1 MGVVKLL
8 LEKQAVRQA
17 IMQETDDP
25 ARLPATLHL
34 AEEQDLQA
42 ASSGGEEQARARAAA
57 DVLGLLLRAVGD
69 RLRRATHLH
78 ECYAAGMSYA
88 EWEAEEAEMR
98 RRKAEAEADAAAAAA
113 AAAAVSPPVSQQQ
126 VVMPMSPSPVVVT
139 SLGAKEPPAPL
150 FGAGGGRPGPLA
162 A

>member
-1 MGVVKLL
+1 MVKLL

-42 ASSGGEEQARARAAA
+42 ASSGGEEEQARARAAA

-113 AAAAVSPPVSQQQ
+113 AAAVSPPVSQQH

-150 FGAGGGRPGPLA
+150 FGAGGARAGPLA